1 MKVCR
6 PGLHLTLGVFYQ
18 LFKLLEDACH
28 ELDVATKFRDNQA
41 GGTFDCYHSAVRQQN
56 TLRESTERLKAQVEG
71 MEQLVTAI
79 SIALPAAS
87 SQPAYSHLC
96 CELQHRRQ
104 RLKSLVKQTFKYIH
118 RYIHNDPKTQENQ
131 IKKLYG
137 VTKKSFEKGNGPFV
151 RALDRALFSLG
162 TTFTDVCRYMQ

>member
-1 MKVCR
+1 MQRTITIASPVLFFQHLTSLGYLCIIIKVCIRINASNQMKVCP
-6 PGLHLTLGVFYQ
+6 PGLHLTLGIFYR
-18 LFKLLEDACH
+18 LFKLPEDACH
-28 ELDVATKFRDNQA
+28 ELDLAAKFRDDQA
-41 GGTFDCYHSAVRQQN
+41 GGTFDRYLSAVRQQN

-118 RYIHNDPKTQENQ
+118 ITIQKHRKT
-131 IKKLYG
+131 
-137 VTKKSFEKGNGPFV
+137 KSK
-151 RALDRALFSLG
+151 S
-162 TTFTDVCRYMQ
+162 